1 MNIAPITDENA
12 PWKQRFRLFL
22 SRGYLARCNY
32 ERGLVVSNK
41 SGIYQLYSW
50 NVSNGELRQLT
61 QHTTGKEKGMISS
74 DGQSIYYLN
83 DTQGDEIGHLIC
95 INTETDEQIDITPD
109 MKPYSIIT
117 MKTDYISRTLAY
129 LISDKENGFQL
140 FTRSMIST
148 TFGPPNLI
156 YQTSNFT
163 ENFAISY
170 DGQLVVIETRDTE
183 KGAGSNLVVFD
194 TRNPE
199 QHISTLDDGMDV
211 NIVPKQFASLSNDT
225 RLLAKSNRSGIY
237 RPFIW
242 NVSTNER
249 INLASEQLGNEG
261 DVTPLDWSSDGKL
274 ILLLHIHNATFQ
286 VYSYCIDDGILNR
299 LIEQPSGVIFD
310 AQFSPAGSIIVQWET
325 SNMPLQIVSLN
336 GKTGAFEQ
344 IMLKS
349 LISDQ
354 IPASHLRRSVTFP
367 SSDGQLIQGWLTL
380 PVTNDNSGPLP
391 TILDMHGGPEDVATN
406 RFCPQTEVWVDHG
419 FAHLS
424 INYRGSITFGRTFQ
438 HKIYSNIGYWEIE
451 DVVAARTWLIE
462 QGIAQAN
469 VIFLTGWS
477 YGGYLTLLALGKHPN
492 LWAGGMAGIAVVDWT
507 IQYEDSAEQLRGYQK
522 TLFGGT
528 PEEKPELYTTASP
541 ITYVEQ
547 IIAPVLIIQACN
559 DTRCPIRPM
568 KNYEAKMHQYNKNCE
583 IEWFDGGHSL
593 NNVEQTIAHI
603 ERMLHW
609 VQRVLNT
616 NKI

>member
-12 PWKQRFRLFL
+12 PWKQRFRLSL

-117 MKTDYISRTLAY
+117 MKTDYISKTLAY

-194 TRNPE
+194 TRNPKK
-199 QHISTLDDGMDV
+199 HIGTLDDGMDV

-249 INLASEQLGNEG
+249 IDFASEQLGNEG

-286 VYSYCIDDGILNR
+286 VYSYCIDDGILNK
-299 LIEQPSGVIFD
+299 LTEQPSGVIFD
-310 AQFSPAGSIIVQWET
+310 AQFSPNGSIIVQWET
-325 SNMPLQIVSLN
+325 SNMPLQTISLN

-349 LISDQ
+349 LINDQ
-354 IPASHLRRSVTFP
+354 IPPSHLRRSVTFP

-380 PVTNDNSGPLP
+380 PVTNDNNGPLP
-391 TILDMHGGPEDVATN
+391 TILDMHGGPEDVSPN
-406 RFCPQTEVWVDHG
+406 RFGPQTEVWVDHG

-507 IQYEDSAEQLRGYQK
+507 IQYEDSAERLRGYQK

-528 PEEKPELYTTASP
+528 PEEKPELYITASP

-593 NNVEQTIAHI
+593 NNVEQTISHI
-603 ERMLHW
+603 ERMLQW

-616 NKI
+616 NKT